1 MAEIA
6 PSRPLRAGRRARPRA
21 ACENSAMN
29 FQKIIVPVLGV
40 IGVVLAYRFYGWAGV
55 AAAATGI
62 VMWVLL
68 HFTRMMQVLKR
79 AANRPIGY
87 VDSAVMLNAKL
98 KPGMTLLHVVA
109 MTRALGALQTA
120 KDTQPEIFRWTDGG
134 ESQVTASFVGGKLV
148 HHELWRPAPT
158 AHEPANEAANEAAN
172 VPANHPAS

>member
-1 MAEIA
+1 
-6 PSRPLRAGRRARPRA
+6 
-21 ACENSAMN
+21 MN

-68 HFTRMMQVLKR
+68 HFTRMMTILKR
-79 AANRPIGY
+79 AANRPVGY

-109 MTRALGALQTA
+109 MTRALGALQSA
-120 KDTQPEIFRWTDGG
+120 KDAQPEIFRWTDGG
-134 ESQVTASFVGGKLV
+134 ESQVTATFVGGKLV
-148 HHELWRPAPT
+148 QHELFRPAQT
-158 AHEPANEAANEAAN
+158 APESAKEAAN
-172 VPANHPAS
+172 VPVNEPAS